1 MISLHLAFLVIIG
14 AAAAGAG
21 AGGDVIRSPQG
32 YSVGLPPGWRPATP
46 EELHAAV
53 AGVGKDPRAID
64 MLLLHPVLDD
74 FVENVTIVVTPGRLR
89 IEGGLVS
96 KYVDAYATSF
106 KGSAFQYEPLDARV
120 EELSGVRFI
129 SIRHRLRLG
138 EEQPELRQWVAVIPG
153 NESIYTLTCT
163 AREADV
169 ETYEPAFRHI
179 VSSFRGSPSLAERFF
194 EVPVWGRVAGATF
207 ILVGCLGVV
216 WLAAKAA
223 QRLQRRSARRH
234 LP

>member
-1 MISLHLAFLVIIG
+1 MMISMHLAFLVIIG
-14 AAAAGAG
+14 AAAAG

-32 YSVGLPPGWRPATP
+32 YSVGLPPGWRPATS

-64 MLLLHPVLDD
+64 MLLLHPVPDD

-89 IEGGLVS
+89 VEEGSVS

-106 KGSAFQYEPLDARV
+106 EGNAFRYEPLDARV
-120 EELSGVRFI
+120 EELSGLRFI
-129 SIRHRLRLG
+129 SILHRLRLG
-138 EEQPELRQWVAVIPG
+138 EELPELRQWVAVIPG
-153 NESIYTLTCT
+153 NKTTYTLTCT
-163 AREADV
+163 AREADF

-179 VSSFRGSPSLAERFF
+179 VSRFRGSASLADRFSD
-194 EVPVWGRVAGATF
+194 VPVWGRVAGAAV
-207 ILVGCLGVV
+207 ILAGGLGVV
-216 WLAAKAA
+216 WPAAKAA
-223 QRLQRRSARRH
+223 RRLQRRSARRP